1 MLDLRNDAS
10 AAATVGYIG
19 RIPVRNIWLL
29 MLYASDLYRELPPVR
44 SVDLEDAPDDIPNL
58 VAELLTHAVERRLRR
73 NLTIGY
79 QRREAD
85 LNRVR
90 GRINLLRTERRQLLQ
105 RSRVACSF
113 DELTVDTPRNRFVRA
128 ALLELA
134 KVVQKPELA
143 RSCRILAASME
154 RAGVSGDLLLTQHR
168 GRQEFPLERLGRLD
182 AADRQMLAAAR
193 LAFDLALPTEDA
205 GMAHFTAPDREER
218 WARQLF
224 EAAVGGFYTVVLP
237 RNVWNVKTGGRMRWP
252 YGAHTLGIPELL
264 PSMQTDIVLER
275 QCLNGPSKGQR
286 IVIDTKFTSIVSKG
300 QYGNQ
305 SLKSDHI
312 YQLYAYLRS
321 QERLYDPVYYRST
334 GVLLYPAIDTCID
347 EAAVIQGHE
356 VRFATVDLAA
366 DGQTIRRQLL
376 RVVDYSPLTAVS

>member
-1 MLDLRNDAS
+1 MIPTPDT
-10 AAATVGYIG
+10 ATVGYIG

-44 SVDLEDAPDDIPNL
+44 SVAVEDAPDDIPNL

-90 GRINLLRTERRQLLQ
+90 GRIDLLRTERRQLLQ
-105 RSRVACSF
+105 RGRVACIF

-134 KVVQKPELA
+134 KVVQKRELA
-143 RSCRILAASME
+143 RSCRVLAASME
-154 RAGVSGDLLLTQHR
+154 RAGVKNLPTETHR
-168 GRQEFPLERLGRLD
+168 GHREFPLGRLGRLD

-205 GMAHFTAPDREER
+205 GMAHFTATDREER
-218 WARQLF
+218 WARKLF
-224 EAAVGGFYTVVLP
+224 EAAVGGFYNVVLP
-237 RNVWNVKTGGRMRWP
+237 RNVWNVKTGGKMRWH

-275 QCLNGPSKGQR
+275 QCLNGPSKAQR

-300 QYGNQ
+300 RYGNQ
-305 SLKSDHI
+305 SLKSGHI
-312 YQLYAYLRS
+312 YQIYAYLRS
-321 QERLYDPVYYRST
+321 QENGSDPLSVNT
-334 GVLLYPAIDTCID
+334 AGVLLYPAIDTCID

-366 DGQTIRRQLL
+366 DGPTIRRQLL
-376 RVVDYSPLTAVS
+376 RVVCSSPLTAVS

>member
-1 MLDLRNDAS
+1 MIPTPDT
-10 AAATVGYIG
+10 ATVGYIG
-19 RIPVRNIWLL
+19 HIPVKNIWLL

-44 SVDLEDAPDDIPNL
+44 SVAVEDAPDDIPDL

-73 NLTIGY
+73 SLTFDY

-105 RSRVACSF
+105 RGRVACIF

-143 RSCRILAASME
+143 RSCRVLAATME
-154 RAGVSGDLLLTQHR
+154 RAGIKTLPTETHR
-168 GRQEFPLERLGRLD
+168 GHREFPLGRLGRLD

-205 GMAHFTAPDREER
+205 SMAHFATPDREER
-218 WARQLF
+218 WARKLL
-224 EAAVGGFYTVVLP
+224 EAAVGGFYNVVLP
-237 RNVWNVKTGGRMRWP
+237 RNVWNVRTGGKMRWP
-252 YGAHTLGIPELL
+252 YGAHTLRIPELL

-275 QCLNGPSKGQR
+275 QCLHGPSKGQR

-300 QYGNQ
+300 RYGNQ

-321 QERLYDPVYYRST
+321 QENTGDHMSYRST

-356 VRFATVDLAA
+356 MRFATVNLVA

-376 RVVDYSPLTAVS
+376 RVVCSSPLNGVG